1 MIERCRFLF
10 NELRLVVGNEVNVMS
25 RFCLL
30 KSILR
35 WKTVFIKM
43 MEDKRRFKRCKG
55 IYFFWG
61 LYIKVVFIVRE
72 RIFIWKNIFFIFVEF
87 CIIV

>member
-43 MEDKRRFKRCKG
+43 MEDKRRFKRGKG
-55 IYFFWG
+55 IYYILG
-61 LYIKVVFIVRE
+61 LYIMIVFIVRE
-72 RIFIWKNIFFIFVEF
+72 RIFITKYIFFFI
-87 CIIV
+87 C